1 MQKLQIEPPLVPTSV
16 AAARLYVSP
25 RTMIRWRELRK
36 GPCFVRAGRRVLYR
50 ITDIDEWLD
59 ASRAEMVGEATA

>member
-1 MQKLQIEPPLVPTSV
+1 
-16 AAARLYVSP
+16 
-25 RTMIRWRELRK
+25 MIRWRELRK